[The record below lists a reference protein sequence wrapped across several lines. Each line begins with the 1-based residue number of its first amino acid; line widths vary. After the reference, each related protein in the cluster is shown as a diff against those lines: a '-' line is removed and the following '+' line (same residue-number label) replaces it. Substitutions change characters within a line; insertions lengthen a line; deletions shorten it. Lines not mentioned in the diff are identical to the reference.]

1 MDPTK
6 DIVFD
11 VTCHTPEP
19 ETVTFVNVSYE
30 KIQHAMS
37 EAFRTTG
44 VVVQEDAE
52 IFLNEL
58 ANQLNKLDINTISW
72 RGVKM
77 KMNFSV
83 E

>member
-58 ANQLNKLDINTISW
+58 ANQLNKLNVNSVSW
-72 RGVKM
+72 RGVTM

>member
-1 MDPTK
+1 
-6 DIVFD
+6 
-11 VTCHTPEP
+11 
-19 ETVTFVNVSYE
+19 
-30 KIQHAMS
+30 MS

-58 ANQLNKLDINTISW
+58 ANQLNKTGINTISW
-72 RGVKM
+72 RGITM
-77 KMNFSV
+77 KMNFGV

>member
-1 MDPTK
+1 MNPTQ

-30 KIQHAMS
+30 KIKHAMS

-58 ANQLNKLDINTISW
+58 ANQLNKTGINTISW
-72 RGVKM
+72 RGIAM

>member
-11 VTCHTPEP
+11 VTCYAPET

-30 KIQHAMS
+30 KIQHAMN
-37 EAFRTTG
+37 EAFRKTNA
-44 VVVQEDAE
+44 VVKEDAE

-58 ANQLNKLDINTISW
+58 ANQLNRTGVNTISW
-72 RGVKM
+72 RGITM